1 MVTTGLIVRLDAKP
15 GKEKD
20 LAAFLTDALPL
31 VENEP
36 QTVAWLAVRISASS
50 FAIVDVFPDESGRQ
64 AHLDGQV
71 AAALTEKA
79 TELLAEAPEI
89 ERVDVLAAKLNPT
102 RAEG

>member
-1 MVTTGLIVRLDAKP
+1 MVTTGLIIRLDAKP

-36 QTVAWLAVRISASS
+36 QTVSWLAVRSSASS

-64 AHLDGQV
+64 AHLDGPV